1 MFLVNFWSTFH
12 LKNYAANNSRIFYPM
27 PLLEFI
33 SLIGKDDNIIT
44 ISTFEKNSN
53 AVFNINYQEYLK
65 NPVKY
70 VMRDILGYSLKNSKL
85 LLDDV
90 EIVPDAGALEKFLES
105 FRDHKE
111 EFIKEGISKIWQLR
125 MHKNISNK
133 LLPVLIAWER
143 IMLDDNANDYHQ
155 MKITIDKLRQSIDN
169 LYKWFLICY
178 SKTNLKFLNCYE
190 EDLQEL
196 IANFKKFQIQA
207 HSVVITNMEK

>member
-1 MFLVNFWSTFH
+1 
-12 LKNYAANNSRIFYPM
+12 M

-133 LLPVLIAWER
+133 LLPVLIAW
-143 IMLDDNANDYHQ
+143 
-155 MKITIDKLRQSIDN
+155 
-169 LYKWFLICY
+169 
-178 SKTNLKFLNCYE
+178 
-190 EDLQEL
+190 
-196 IANFKKFQIQA
+196 
-207 HSVVITNMEK
+207 